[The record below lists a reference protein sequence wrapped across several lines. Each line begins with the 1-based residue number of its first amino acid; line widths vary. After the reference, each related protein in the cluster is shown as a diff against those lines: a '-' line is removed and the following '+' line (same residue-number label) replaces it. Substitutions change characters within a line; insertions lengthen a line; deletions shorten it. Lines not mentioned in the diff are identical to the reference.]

1 MGHDMGERAFLT
13 GKHRGARSGGAPAW
27 GKRGEK
33 AFLTGNGATADGRI
47 LLGEKAFLTGNGAT
61 ADGRIPLGE
70 KAFPTGQGPTADR
83 RPDFV
88 GRKGLPD
95 GERGRRPTAG
105 IRLGEKAVGEKG
117 FLTGTITR
125 THGSRGRKGLPDGDD
140 HSHARIAWA
149 KRAS

>member
-1 MGHDMGERAFLT
+1 MGERAFLT

-27 GKRGEK
+27 GKR
-33 AFLTGNGATADGRI
+33 
-47 LLGEKAFLTGNGAT
+47 GEKAFLTGNGAT